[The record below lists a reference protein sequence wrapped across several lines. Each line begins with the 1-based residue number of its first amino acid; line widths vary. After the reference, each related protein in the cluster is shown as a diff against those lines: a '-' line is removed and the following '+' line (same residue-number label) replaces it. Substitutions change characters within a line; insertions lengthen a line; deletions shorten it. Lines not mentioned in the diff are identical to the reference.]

1 MPPAA
6 ARPSPAPLRAA
17 LLCIAAITL
26 ARLAFHIFF
35 SPFELTAD
43 EAHYWEWSR
52 RLDWS
57 YYSKGPGIA
66 LLIRAATELLRS
78 DAEWAIRTVPTI
90 SFAIVGLAMAML
102 ARALAPASRRA
113 PLFAALLA
121 MLIPGFQGSA
131 LLATI
136 DAPFLA
142 CWALAT
148 LAFAS
153 LDTRIR
159 DGRPLA
165 ASALAF
171 GLLCGIGFLVKYTM
185 LLLPLSLILFHAI
198 DPPKAPTRTRIR
210 GAAIAITTATLC
222 ALPVVV
228 WNAQRGWPTIR
239 HLLGHLGVAGS
250 DVPGDADVPWTF
262 NPMHPLEFLG
272 AQLALVGPALI
283 LMLLA
288 LRGRTTSDATDH
300 DARPKRI
307 RLLLTCAGLPILLLY
322 IAISFLTDAEGN
334 WALPAYI
341 SLGVLAA
348 ATAARA
354 FESRTRPPIRFL
366 WNASLA
372 YGLIVLFGIPAL
384 PALERI
390 QSVAPVIPLHRIIGG
405 RAEARILATQLAEL
419 RAAEDASARDP
430 FVLAD
435 RYTRASLM
443 AYYLHRDMPAAD
455 LPTVTSASAL
465 LGDRPSSYDLWPET
479 DPRAP
484 QFLGRDAILIGS
496 GIDKWNRFIQFDAI
510 DPAPDDHRFKV
521 GRGYRGPRTAPAPTP

>member
-6 ARPSPAPLRAA
+6 ARPSAAPLRAA

-26 ARLAFHIFF
+26 ARLVFHIAF

-78 DAEWAIRTVPTI
+78 DAEWAIRTVPTV
-90 SFAIVGLAMAML
+90 SFAIVGIAMAIL

-142 CWALAT
+142 CWAVAIV
-148 LAFAS
+148 AFAS
-153 LDTRIR
+153 LDTRVR

-165 ASALAF
+165 VPALAF
-171 GLLCGIGFLVKYTM
+171 GILCGLGFLVKYTM
-185 LLLPLSLILFHAI
+185 LLLPLGFLLFHSI
-198 DPPKAPTRTRIR
+198 DPPKAPIRSRIR
-210 GAAIAITTATLC
+210 GAAIAIGAATLC
-222 ALPVVV
+222 AIPVLV

-239 HLLGHLGVAGS
+239 HLLGHLGIAGS

-272 AQLALVGPALI
+272 AQFALVGPALI
-283 LMLLA
+283 IMLLA
-288 LRGRTTSDATDH
+288 LRDRTASATTDH

-307 RLLLTCAGLPILLLY
+307 HPLLACAGLPILLLY
-322 IAISFLTDAEGN
+322 IAVSFLTDAEGN

-348 ATAARA
+348 AAAARA
-354 FESRTRPPIRFL
+354 FESRTRPPIHFL
-366 WNASLA
+366 LNASLA
-372 YGLIVLFGIPAL
+372 YGLIVLIGIPAL

-390 QSVAPVIPLHRIIGG
+390 PSLAPVIPLHRIIGG
-405 RAEARILATQLAEL
+405 RAEARILAAQLTEL
-419 RAAEDASARDP
+419 RAHGAPDP

-443 AYYLHRDMPAAD
+443 AYYLHRDMPTAD

-465 LGDRPSSYDLWPET
+465 LGDRPSSYDLWPDT

-484 QFLGRDAILIGS
+484 RFLGRDAILIGS
-496 GIDKWNRFIQFDAI
+496 GIDKWNRFILFDAI
-510 DPAPDDHRFKV
+510 DPAPDEHRFKV
-521 GRGYRGPRTAPAPTP
+521 GRGYRGPRTDPAATP